1 MKPISVYEE
10 LPAAPELA
18 ALPGAEA
25 LRRQVELVASYRALP
40 FRDPDLPAAL
50 LPAGWPGRRAHALFS
65 AAHDAICTA
74 RPRPP
79 SGTWCWNP
87 AHDEEVTMTENFVL
101 VHGAWHGGWAWQPV
115 ASRLR
120 AAGHRVWAPTCP
132 GLGIDDDPRGV
143 TLAGCVDSLVSQV
156 EASFA
161 VDVTAGR
168 AQLGGY
174 VIAGAAA
181 RLASRLKALVFW
193 SAFVPETGR
202 PLYDEVPPHYQELF
216 SQLAGAS
223 ADNTVALPLEVFQGA
238 FMGDA
243 DPAAAAAVHSVL
255 RPQPFRTFTDP
266 PADEAYRSLGI
277 PLHYVLSDGDVALPP
292 GEYGWDRFAERI
304 KVTPVTVPGSHE
316 SMFTRPAEL
325 ADALAQVAT
334 TTS

>member
-1 MKPISVYEE
+1 MS
-10 LPAAPELA
+10 
-18 ALPGAEA
+18 
-25 LRRQVELVASYRALP
+25 
-40 FRDPDLPAAL
+40 
-50 LPAGWPGRRAHALFS
+50 
-65 AAHDAICTA
+65 
-74 RPRPP
+74 
-79 SGTWCWNP
+79 
-87 AHDEEVTMTENFVL
+87 ENFVL

-143 TLAGCVDSLVSQV
+143 TLAGCIDSVVSQV

-161 VDVTAGR
+161 VDVTLVGHSW
-168 AQLGGY
+168 GGY
-174 VIAGAAA
+174 VIAGAAP
-181 RLASRLKALVFW
+181 RLASRLKSLVFW
-193 SAFVPETGR
+193 SAFVPESGVS
-202 PLYDEVPPHYQELF
+202 LYEEIPPSYQELF
-216 SQLAGAS
+216 TSLAGS
-223 ADNTVALPLEVFQGA
+223 SGDNTVAMPLEVFQGA

-266 PADEAYRSLGI
+266 PADEAYRGLGI
-277 PLHYVLSDGDVALPP
+277 PLHYVLSSEDVALPP

-304 KVTPVTVPGSHE
+304 KVSPVRVPGSHE

-334 TTS
+334 G